1 MYFCSIQCHYL
12 LFLFQVPKTKNDWDS
27 IIHGFNSSWNFP
39 NCFGAIDGKHIIIE
53 CPANSGSNFYNYK
66 GSFSVVL
73 LAMVDH
79 AYNFTCIDVGAYGSA
94 SDGGI
99 FSKCTLKKAI
109 EENQLNLPD
118 EAVMLGDEAF
128 PLTKYLMKP
137 YPRRNILT
145 KKQKIYNYRHCRARR
160 IVENGFG
167 ILSSRFRV
175 FRRPLR
181 LLPSTVVKLVKAAC
195 SLHNWIRKS
204 GLNQTIEYI
213 IQDIEDLENG
223 ILIPGQWRKEPQS
236 TGVINIAATSQRNYL
251 NEAKDKRD
259 RLADYF
265 MGEGAVNWQDRMI
278 E

>member
-1 MYFCSIQCHYL
+1 
-12 LFLFQVPKTKNDWDS
+12 
-27 IIHGFNSSWNFP
+27 
-39 NCFGAIDGKHIIIE
+39 
-53 CPANSGSNFYNYK
+53 
-66 GSFSVVL
+66 
-73 LAMVDH
+73 
-79 AYNFTCIDVGAYGSA
+79 
-94 SDGGI
+94 
-99 FSKCTLKKAI
+99 
-109 EENQLNLPD
+109 
-118 EAVMLGDEAF
+118 
-128 PLTKYLMKP
+128 MKP
-137 YPRRNILT
+137 YLRRNILT

-160 IVENGFG
+160 IVENAFG

-204 GLNQTIEYI
+204 SLNQTIDI

-223 ILIPGQWRKEPQS
+223 VLIPGQWRKEPQS